1 MRSRCQYALLL
12 RRILLGLVFALFL
25 LPVAANARERVALVV
40 GNSSY
45 RNAPLLPN
53 PRNDASDVGDAFQR
67 LGFSVTR
74 VADATFNDL
83 QSTLRGFAQAARDA
97 DMAVVYFAG
106 HGAEVGGT
114 NWLIPTDATIRSA
127 GDIEQEAI
135 SLDLVMRVVGDAR
148 FGMIILDACRENPF
162 ATMAQKVGTRGL
174 ARAGLA
180 PVQPKANI
188 LVAYAA
194 RDGTTASDGN
204 GRNSPFTVALLRNLE
219 TPGLEV
225 ELMFRRVRDAVMQ
238 DTHHQQQPFV
248 YGTLTRQAIYF
259 RPPGATPVSPAPP
272 PPKETEVIAACD
284 LLAAS
289 PQDEERP
296 NGVAGVEVA
305 KMDAVSALSA
315 CEAAIA
321 QSPGIGR
328 LYFEQ
333 GRAALALKS
342 VKRADEL
349 LEKASALGS
358 SIAAYT
364 LGVGYLQGIGVEKDE
379 SLARS
384 WLKRAVELGNK
395 RAKAALGL
403 LYSLEPSKA
412 DDANALELFKQ
423 VAEEDPVAMN
433 GLGVFYETGRQVPLD
448 YALAR
453 SWYEK
458 AAARGNEI
466 AMRNLGSLYERGL
479 GVRKDKAAAKKW
491 YDLAASAGKARA
503 QPATRQNEVSRSRAA
518 VDQR

>member
-1 MRSRCQYALLL
+1 MIASVSSRVNMRSRRHCALLL
-12 RRILLGLVFALFL
+12 RGILLGLVLALFL
-25 LPVAANARERVALVV
+25 LPVAANALERVALVV

-45 RNAPLLPN
+45 RNAPHLSN

-74 VADATFNDL
+74 VADATFNDF
-83 QSTLRGFAQAARDA
+83 QSTLRRFAQAARDSEI
-97 DMAVVYFAG
+97 AVVYFAG

-162 ATMAQKVGTRGL
+162 ATMAQKAGTRGL
-174 ARAGLA
+174 ARGLA

-194 RDGTTASDGN
+194 RDGTTASDGD
-204 GRNSPFTVALLRNLE
+204 GRNSPFTAALLRNLE

-248 YGTLTRQAIYF
+248 YGTLTRQAIYL
-259 RPPGATPVSPAPP
+259 RAPGATSVAPAPP
-272 PPKETEVIAACD
+272 PPQVTEVIAACD

-289 PQDEERP
+289 PQDKERP
-296 NGVAGVEVA
+296 NGVTGVETD

-333 GRAALALKS
+333 GRAAFALKS
-342 VKRADEL
+342 FKRADEL
-349 LEKASALGS
+349 FEKASALGS

-364 LGVGYLQGIGVEKDE
+364 LGVGYLQGIGVEKDDAQ
-379 SLARS
+379 ARS
-384 WLKRAVELGNK
+384 WLKRAIELQNT
-395 RAKAALGL
+395 RAMAALGL
-403 LYSLEPSKA
+403 LYSLEPSKT
-412 DDANALELFKQ
+412 DDAKALELFKQ
-423 VAEEDPVAMN
+423 AAEEEPVAMN
-433 GLGVFYETGRQVPLD
+433 GLGVFYETGRQVTPD

-491 YDLAASAGKARA
+491 YDLAASAEKARA
-503 QPATRQNEVSRSRAA
+503 QRATR
-518 VDQR
+518 